1 MKLCYQTLFDY
12 KHNDFIR
19 HVSTENVKEQIGK
32 NFECI
37 IGDMLK
43 NQHNNVLQTRILDK
57 VLIL

>member
-43 NQHNNVLQTRILDK
+43 NQHNNVLQTRIL
-57 VLIL
+57 